1 MEITYFGHSSF
12 RFSSRSGKV
21 ITDPFDPSVVGLKF
35 PKTEADIITVS
46 HEHPDHNYI
55 AQIGNLPLIVR
66 GPGEYEVKGIKIIG
80 VSTYHDAV
88 LGAERGKNTVYRIEM
103 DGISILHCGDLGHKF
118 EDKELE
124 MLDGV
129 DVVII
134 PVGGI
139 YTVDAH
145 LASEIISQLD
155 PKIVIPMHY
164 RSTAKGTEKPDK
176 LAPVDD
182 FLKEMGKTGL
192 APVQKL
198 VITKDKL
205 PAETTIVVL
214 E

>member
-1 MEITYFGHSSF
+1 MEIIYFGRSSF
-12 RFSSRSGKV
+12 RLASRSGKV
-21 ITDPFDPSVVGLKF
+21 ITDPFDPAFTGLKF
-35 PKTEADIITVS
+35 PKTEADIVTVS

-55 AQIGNLPLIVR
+55 AQIGGLPLVIR

-88 LGAERGKNTVYRIEM
+88 KGAEKGKNTVYRIEM
-103 DGISILHCGDLGHKF
+103 DGISLLHCGDLGHKL

-129 DVVII
+129 DVVMI
-134 PVGGI
+134 PVGGF

-164 RSTAKGTEKPDK
+164 RSAIKSTEKSDK
-176 LAPVDD
+176 LVPVDD

-192 APVQKL
+192 AAVPKL
-198 VITKDKL
+198 IVTKDKL
-205 PAETTIVVL
+205 PAEQTLVVL